1 MFTIDLLK
9 GQGIPMKSR
18 PGGIAISAVAVAIPV
33 IIAIVMLGIYLN
45 NRIIISVNNRD
56 ISRQQ
61 AEIDKLSDLVK
72 QLEAIEKEKAACGQ
86 CLSEVKS
93 STDRYAQWSPVLVA
107 VVENMPASV
116 ALTRLEVKQRS
127 IKRKV
132 PKKEDPKKTVDI
144 DVPVRTLTMSIC
156 ASAQSDGDKAVRD
169 FQTRLRSSAF
179 LGPKLENI
187 TVSQEAGTLDKQ
199 DVVIYEI
206 NCIFKPGL

>member
-18 PGGIAISAVAVAIPV
+18 PGGIAISAVAVAVPV
-33 IIAIVMLGIYLN
+33 ILAIVVLGIYLN
-45 NRIIISVNNRD
+45 NRIIISVDNRD
-56 ISRQQ
+56 IARQQ
-61 AEIDKLSDLVK
+61 AEIDKLSDLIK
-72 QLEAIEKEKAACGQ
+72 QLEGLEKEKAACGE

-93 STDRYAQWSPVLVA
+93 STGRYTQWSPVLA
-107 VVENMPASV
+107 TVVENMPGSV
-116 ALTRLEVKQRS
+116 MLTGLEVKQRS

-144 DVPVRTLTMSIC
+144 DVPVRTLTMSVC
-156 ASAQSDGDKAVRD
+156 AGAQSDGDKAVRD
-169 FQTRLRSSAF
+169 FQARLRSSAF

-187 TVSQEAGTLDKQ
+187 TVSQEASTLDKQ